1 MYLRLSEGKQI
12 VFFVS
17 ASMVVAFEEVLAAA

>member
-12 VFFVS
+12 VFVS